1 MNAQSPSRFPSAT
14 FWTGRPAQ
22 ALLLAL
28 LCLTLGAKPPAAL
41 TQQIDQIMEGPAS
54 SATTWG
60 IYIKDLHTGE
70 VLYNRNG
77 EKAFMPASNQKLL
90 TTAAALDALG
100 ADFRY
105 QTKLHFIG
113 KVRGSVLDGDLVIQG
128 SGDPT
133 LGSIEMG
140 GQDPLRQWAQAL
152 KQIGVTQIQGRIIGD
167 DDVFDDR
174 PYAEGWDIDYI
185 TNQSSRSL
193 GVSAGGLS
201 YRDNVIDVQFTS
213 GPVGS
218 PPEVRTTIADY
229 LRIRNLATTS
239 SRRRGWALN
248 IQRGF
253 DDVIT
258 LTGSL
263 PRSYQSTISM
273 PVANPTTYA
282 LHSFQ
287 QYLRQAGI
295 EVDGELV
302 DIDDLPEP
310 PDYDKAQLLFV
321 HFSPPLAQI
330 ISVLNKES
338 NNFYAEQVFRTM
350 AYGGSAAGGERRV
363 KALLARA
370 GVSDPSIS
378 IRDGSGLSR
387 KDLITPRAMVELL
400 HYMATHPQREPFI
413 SSLAQGGEVR
423 STLRGRLGGMPV
435 QAKTGS
441 LEFVRTLSGYTIGA
455 NGHPIA
461 FAVFANHFTG
471 PSYQITQTIDQIVR
485 TVTKGAST

>member
-1 MNAQSPSRFPSAT
+1 MVGPSS
-14 FWTGRPAQ
+14 
-22 ALLLAL
+22 
-28 LCLTLGAKPPAAL
+28 GA
-41 TQQIDQIMEGPAS
+41 AS
-54 SATTWG
+54 WG
-60 IYIKDLHTGE
+60 IYVKNLQTGE
-70 VLYNRNG
+70 VLYNRNA

-100 ADFRY
+100 AGYRY
-105 QTKLHFIG
+105 QTKLYFTG
-113 KVRGSVLDGDLVIQG
+113 KVDGSVLKGDLIIVG

-133 LGSIEMG
+133 LGSVEIA
-140 GQDPLRQWAQAL
+140 GQDALRQWAQSL
-152 KQIGVTQIQGRIIGD
+152 KGIGVTEIQGRIIGD

-213 GPVGS
+213 GSVGS

-229 LRIRNLATTS
+229 LKIRNEATTS
-239 SRRRGWALN
+239 NRRRGWALD
-248 IQRGF
+248 IRRGF

-273 PVANPTTYA
+273 PVSNPTTYA

-287 QYLRQAGI
+287 QHLRTAGI
-295 EVDGELV
+295 EVNGELT
-302 DIDDLPEP
+302 DIDQLPEP
-310 PDYDKAQLLFV
+310 PDYDKARLLFI

-330 ISVLNKES
+330 ISILNKES
-338 NNFYAEQVFRTM
+338 NNFYAEQVFRTV

-363 KALLARA
+363 KDLLARA
-370 GVSDPSIS
+370 GVSDPAIS

-387 KDLITPRAMVELL
+387 KDLVTPHAMVELL
-400 HYMATHPQREPFI
+400 HYMARHPQRDTFI
-413 SSLAQGGEVR
+413 NSLALGGERR
-423 STLRGRLGGMPV
+423 STLSGRLGGLPV
-435 QAKTGS
+435 HAKTGS
-441 LEFVRTLSGYTIGA
+441 LEFVRSLSGYTRDA
-455 NGHPIA
+455 NGHLIA

-471 PSYQITQTIDQIVR
+471 PSYQVTQTIDQIVR
-485 TVTKGAST
+485 TVTTGPTI